1 MTQAR
6 SATDRTPTV
15 PITRIGPATA
25 PAQPVHSPGARPAT
39 QHRRTAKPARSA
51 GSELA
56 NRPIEPVESEPSAEP
71 VVPAAPTQT
80 VRLILRRFWPQLRPY
95 RWWLLLALLVI
106 AIGQGLD
113 AAAIWLFEILVDD
126 VLTPPNPA
134 LFGKLAAGYAGITV
148 AVGLVTFTDQYLAAW
163 MGEGFLHRLRMR
175 VFSHLQS
182 LPLHFFER
190 RPIGDTI
197 SRLTS
202 DINAIED
209 LLLTGATGAVAN
221 ILKIVIYG
229 GILFYL
235 NWHLTLAALIAMP
248 IFALCS
254 RFFATRS
261 RRAAREVRRRG
272 GQIGA
277 VAEENLGA
285 MALVQAYGMAPREI
299 ARFGVQSNAARGAEL
314 AATRIRALFSPVT
327 DLFEVAGVLV
337 ILGLGLVEL
346 MNHRLTLGDLLAF
359 LIYVSQLYAPARG
372 LAGLATTVYA
382 ATAGAERV
390 IDLLDQ
396 KPTPTPQLVR
406 PALAARPV
414 TEGPPA
420 GPVRRGLEFNRVRF
434 SYPGQGVDAVSEV
447 SFAVPRGRCVAVLGP
462 SGSGKSTLLRLL
474 LRFDD
479 PTGGTIRLDE
489 RDLRL
494 IDPDAL
500 RARIALVPQEATL
513 FDVSVAENI
522 LIGRPGATPGEVMA
536 AARAAGAD
544 EFVRRL
550 PQGYLTPVGQRGRL
564 LSGGQ
569 RQRISLARAL
579 LRDAEVLLLD
589 EPTTGLDGRARD
601 ELLAVL
607 ARLTLNRTTVLI
619 THDPLVA
626 ALADEVVYLNQGR
639 LVSPPPARSGAVGS
653 GTPAAAS

>member
-1 MTQAR
+1 MTRVSHVTDQA
-6 SATDRTPTV
+6 PTT
-15 PITRIGPATA
+15 PITRIDPA
-25 PAQPVHSPGARPAT
+25 PGREQA
-39 QHRRTAKPARSA
+39 
-51 GSELA
+51 
-56 NRPIEPVESEPSAEP
+56 SEPQ
-71 VVPAAPTQT
+71 VNAAPTLSIGQI
-80 VRLILRRFWPQLRPY
+80 VRRFWPQLRPY
-95 RWWLLLALLVI
+95 RWWLALALLVI
-106 AIGQGLD
+106 ALGQGLD

-134 LFGKLAAGYAGITV
+134 LFGDLAAGYAGITV
-148 AVGLVTFTDQYLAAW
+148 ALGLVTFADQYLAAW

-182 LPLHFFER
+182 LPLQFFER
-190 RPIGDTI
+190 RPMGDII
-197 SRLTS
+197 SRLTA

-209 LLLTGATGAVAN
+209 LLLTGATGAAGN
-221 ILKIVIYG
+221 ILKIVIYC

-235 NWHLTLAALIAMP
+235 NWHLALAALIAMP
-248 IFALCS
+248 IFALAS
-254 RFFATRS
+254 RFFAGRS

-285 MALVQAYGMAPREI
+285 MATVQAYGLAPREI

-327 DLFEVAGVLV
+327 DLFEVAGVLL

-346 MNHRLTLGDLLAF
+346 VNHRLTLGDLLAF
-359 LIYVSQLYAPARG
+359 LIYVSQLYAPARALG
-372 LAGLATTVYA
+372 GLATTAYA

-390 IDLLDQ
+390 LELLEE
-396 KPTPTPQLVR
+396 K
-406 PALAARPV
+406 PALKPHLVGPSAATATASP
-414 TEGPPA
+414 GP
-420 GPVRRGLEFNRVRF
+420 GPLRRGLELDRVRF
-434 SYPGQGVDAVSEV
+434 RYPDQPADAIDGVSLT
-447 SFAVPRGRCVAVLGP
+447 VPLGGCVAVLGP

-479 PTGGTIRLDE
+479 PTGGTIRLDG

-500 RARIALVPQEATL
+500 RARIALVPQQAVLFDASVADNILLGRPEATP
-513 FDVSVAENI
+513 A
-522 LIGRPGATPGEVMA
+522 EVMA

-544 EFVRRL
+544 EFIRRL
-550 PQGYLTPVGQRGRL
+550 PRGYHSPVGQRGGL

-579 LRDAEVLLLD
+579 LRDADVLLLD

-607 ARLTLNRTTVLI
+607 ARLTADRTTVLI
-619 THDPLVA
+619 THDPQVA
-626 ALADEVVYLNQGR
+626 ALADQVVWLHRGR
-639 LVSPPPARSGAVGS
+639 MAPPPPSGPGPVQRPPLPRPVVSPRRPPAPPGAAGS
-653 GTPAAAS
+653 GRRAAAS

>member
-1 MTQAR
+1 
-6 SATDRTPTV
+6 
-15 PITRIGPATA
+15 
-25 PAQPVHSPGARPAT
+25 
-39 QHRRTAKPARSA
+39 
-51 GSELA
+51 
-56 NRPIEPVESEPSAEP
+56 
-71 VVPAAPTQT
+71 
-80 VRLILRRFWPQLRPY
+80 
-95 RWWLLLALLVI
+95 LALLVI
-106 AIGQGLD
+106 TIGQGLD

-134 LFGKLAAGYAGITV
+134 LFWPLAAGYAGITV
-148 AVGLVTFTDQYLAAW
+148 ALGLITFADQYLAAW

-182 LPLHFFER
+182 LPLQFFER
-190 RPIGDTI
+190 RPMGDVM

-221 ILKIVIYG
+221 ILKIVIYC

-235 NWHLTLAALIAMP
+235 NWHLALAALIAMP
-248 IFALCS
+248 IFALAS
-254 RFFATRS
+254 RFFAGRS

-285 MALVQAYGMAPREI
+285 MALVQAYGLAPREI

-314 AATRIRALFSPVT
+314 AATRIRAMFAPVT
-327 DLFEVAGVLV
+327 DLFEVAGVLL
-337 ILGLGLVEL
+337 ILGLGLIEL
-346 MNHRLTLGDLLAF
+346 VNHRLTLGDLLAF
-359 LIYVSQLYAPARG
+359 LIYVSQLYAPARALG
-372 LAGLATTVYA
+372 GLATTVYA

-390 IDLLDQ
+390 LELLDQ
-396 KPTPTPQLVR
+396 RPSPRPLLVR
-406 PALAARPV
+406 PPATAGSSGAPAA
-414 TEGPPA
+414 A
-420 GPVRRGLEFNRVRF
+420 GSRGAAPVRRGLELSQVRF
-434 SYPGQGVDAVSEV
+434 RYPDQPADAVDGV
-447 SFAVPRGRCVAVLGP
+447 SFAVPYGRCVAVLGP

-479 PTGGTIRLDE
+479 PTGGTIRLDG

-500 RARIALVPQEATL
+500 RARIALVPQQAVL
-513 FDVSVAENI
+513 FDASVADNI
-522 LIGRPGATPGEVMA
+522 LLGRPDATPAEVVA

-544 EFVRRL
+544 EFIRRL
-550 PQGYLTPVGQRGRL
+550 PQGYRSPVGQRGGL

-589 EPTTGLDGRARD
+589 EPTTGLDGPARD

-607 ARLTLNRTTVLI
+607 ARLTVRRTTVLI

-626 ALADEVVYLNQGR
+626 ALADHVVWLHRGR
-639 LVSPPPARSGAVGS
+639 MVPPPSAGSMTVPGPNPRPGLPGPAVRPARPPARPTPGAAGS
-653 GTPAAAS
+653 GTPAAAW

>member
-1 MTQAR
+1 MTLASQ
-6 SATDRTPTV
+6 ATDRMPTTPIGRV
-15 PITRIGPATA
+15 GPIPA
-25 PAQPVHSPGARPAT
+25 P
-39 QHRRTAKPARSA
+39 
-51 GSELA
+51 
-56 NRPIEPVESEPSAEP
+56 EPQVT
-71 VVPAAPTQT
+71 AAPTLSFGQI
-80 VRLILRRFWPQLRPY
+80 VRRFWPQLRPY

-106 AIGQGLD
+106 TVGQGLD

-134 LFGKLAAGYAGITV
+134 LFWPLAAGYAGITV
-148 AVGLVTFTDQYLAAW
+148 ALGLITFADQYLAAW

-182 LPLHFFER
+182 LPLQFFER
-190 RPIGDTI
+190 RPMGDVM

-221 ILKIVIYG
+221 ILKIVIYC

-235 NWHLTLAALIAMP
+235 NWHLALAALIAMP
-248 IFALCS
+248 IFALAS
-254 RFFATRS
+254 RFFAGRS

-285 MALVQAYGMAPREI
+285 MALVQAYGLAPREI

-314 AATRIRALFSPVT
+314 AATRIRAMFAPVT
-327 DLFEVAGVLV
+327 DLFEVAGVLL

-346 MNHRLTLGDLLAF
+346 VNHRLTLGDLLAF
-359 LIYVSQLYAPARG
+359 LIYVSQLYAPARALG
-372 LAGLATTVYA
+372 GLATTVYA

-390 IDLLDQ
+390 LELLDQ
-396 KPTPTPQLVR
+396 QPTPRPRLVR
-406 PALAARPV
+406 PP
-414 TEGPPA
+414 TTGDPGPSPL
-420 GPVRRGLEFNRVRF
+420 RRGLELDRVRF
-434 SYPGQGVDAVSEV
+434 RYPDQPADAVDGV
-447 SFAVPRGRCVAVLGP
+447 SITVPFGRSVAVLGP

-479 PTGGTIRLDE
+479 PTGGTIRLDG

-500 RARIALVPQEATL
+500 RARIALVPQQAVL
-513 FDVSVAENI
+513 FDTSVADNI
-522 LIGRPGATPGEVMA
+522 LLGRPDATPSEVVA

-544 EFVRRL
+544 EFIRRL
-550 PQGYLTPVGQRGRL
+550 PQGYHSPVGQRGAL

-579 LRDAEVLLLD
+579 LRDADVLLLD
-589 EPTTGLDGRARD
+589 EPTTGLDGPARD

-607 ARLTLNRTTVLI
+607 ARLTADRTTVLI
-619 THDPLVA
+619 THDPTVA
-626 ALADEVVYLNQGR
+626 TLADDVVWLHRGR
-639 LVSPPPARSGAVGS
+639 VVPPPPGPRPGARPPALRPVVRPVRPPARPAPGAA
-653 GTPAAAS
+653 GTGTRAAAW

>member
-6 SATDRTPTV
+6 YATDRAPTTPIPRVDPTPAAEPTV
-15 PITRIGPATA
+15 A
-25 PAQPVHSPGARPAT
+25 
-39 QHRRTAKPARSA
+39 
-51 GSELA
+51 
-56 NRPIEPVESEPSAEP
+56 
-71 VVPAAPTQT
+71 AAPTLT
-80 VRLILRRFWPQLRPY
+80 VRRIVRRFWPQLRPY

-106 AIGQGLD
+106 ALGQGLD
-113 AAAIWLFEILVDD
+113 AGAIWLFQILVDD
-126 VLTPPNPA
+126 VLTPPNPS
-134 LFGKLAAGYAGITV
+134 LFGEVAAGYAGITV
-148 AVGLVTFTDQYLAAW
+148 ALGLVTFADQYLAAW

-190 RPIGDTI
+190 RPVGDTI

-202 DINAIED
+202 DITAIED

-229 GILFYL
+229 GILFFL
-235 NWHLTLAALIAMP
+235 NWHLALAAVIALP

-254 RFFATRS
+254 RFFARRS

-277 VAEENLGA
+277 VAEENLSA
-285 MALVQAYGMAPREI
+285 MALVQAYGLAPREV
-299 ARFGVQSNAARGAEL
+299 ARFGIQSNAARTAEL

-327 DLFEVAGVLV
+327 DLFEVAGVLL

-346 MNHRLTLGDLLAF
+346 TNHRLTLGDLLAF

-372 LAGLATTVYA
+372 LAGLANTVYA

-390 IDLLDQ
+390 IELLDQ
-396 KPTPTPQLVR
+396 KPTAAPRLLRPTLAAPGA
-406 PALAARPV
+406 PGAGTALAR
-414 TEGPPA
+414 
-420 GPVRRGLEFNRVRF
+420 PVRRGIEFNRVRF
-434 SYPGQGVDAVSEV
+434 GYPGQQVDAVSEV

>member
-6 SATDRTPTV
+6 YATDRAPTMPIQGVDPTPAAEPTV
-15 PITRIGPATA
+15 A
-25 PAQPVHSPGARPAT
+25 
-39 QHRRTAKPARSA
+39 
-51 GSELA
+51 
-56 NRPIEPVESEPSAEP
+56 
-71 VVPAAPTQT
+71 AAPTLT
-80 VRLILRRFWPQLRPY
+80 VRRIVRRFWPQLRPY
-95 RWWLLLALLVI
+95 RWWLVLALLVVTV
-106 AIGQGLD
+106 GQVLD
-113 AAAIWLFEILVDD
+113 AGAIWLFQILVDD
-126 VLTPPNPA
+126 VLTPPNPS
-134 LFGKLAAGYAGITV
+134 LFGEVAAGYAGITV
-148 AVGLVTFTDQYLAAW
+148 ALGLVTFGDQYLAAW

-175 VFSHLQS
+175 VFGHVQS
-182 LPLHFFER
+182 LPLQFFER
-190 RPIGDTI
+190 HPVGDTI

-221 ILKIVIYG
+221 ILKIAIYG
-229 GILFYL
+229 GILFFL
-235 NWHLTLAALIAMP
+235 NWHLALAATIALP
-248 IFALCS
+248 VFALCS
-254 RFFATRS
+254 RYFARRS

-285 MALVQAYGMAPREI
+285 MALVQAYGLAPREV
-299 ARFGVQSNAARGAEL
+299 ARFGIQSNAARSAEL

-327 DLFEVAGVLV
+327 DLFEVAGVLL

-346 MNHRLTLGDLLAF
+346 VNHRLTLGDLLAF

-372 LAGLATTVYA
+372 LAGLANTVYA

-390 IDLLDQ
+390 IELLDR
-396 KPTPTPQLVR
+396 KPTPAPRLVR
-406 PALAARPV
+406 PAPLTRPALGAPAAGDGAADNVAADNVAAAATARPL
-414 TEGPPA
+414 
-420 GPVRRGLEFNRVRF
+420 RRGIEFNGIRF
-434 SYPGQGVDAVSEV
+434 GYPGQQVEAVSDV

-494 IDPDAL
+494 IDPGAL

-513 FDVSVAENI
+513 FDTTVADNI
-522 LIGRPGATPGEVMA
+522 LIGRPGAAPAEVMA

-550 PQGYLTPVGQRGRL
+550 PQGYLSPVGQRGRL

-589 EPTTGLDGRARD
+589 EPTTGLDGQARD

-607 ARLTLNRTTVLI
+607 ARLTHNRTTVLI
-619 THDPLVA
+619 THDPMVA
-626 ALADEVVYLNQGR
+626 ALADQVVCLDRGR
-639 LVSPPPARSGAVGS
+639 LISRLPARSGAVGS
-653 GTPAAAS
+653 GTPAAAW

>member
-1 MTQAR
+1 MTRA
-6 SATDRTPTV
+6 SYATDRTGADSTI
-15 PITRIGPATA
+15 PITRVEPT
-25 PAQPVHSPGARPAT
+25 PDPVRPA
-39 QHRRTAKPARSA
+39 
-51 GSELA
+51 
-56 NRPIEPVESEPSAEP
+56 EPLVN
-71 VVPAAPTQT
+71 AAPSLTLRRI
-80 VRLILRRFWPQLRPY
+80 VRRFWPQLRPY
-95 RWWLLLALLVI
+95 RWWLLLAIMVI
-106 AIGQGLD
+106 TLGQGLD

-134 LFGKLAAGYAGITV
+134 LFGQLAAGNAGITV
-148 AVGLVTFTDQYLAAW
+148 ALGLVTFADQYLAAW

-182 LPLHFFER
+182 LPLQFFER
-190 RPIGDTI
+190 RPMGDI
-197 SRLTS
+197 LSRLTS

-221 ILKIVIYG
+221 ILKIVIYC
-229 GILFYL
+229 GILFFL
-235 NWHLTLAALIAMP
+235 NWHLALAALIAMP
-248 IFALCS
+248 LFGLAS
-254 RFFATRS
+254 RFFAGRS

-285 MALVQAYGMAPREI
+285 MAMVQAYGLAPREI

-327 DLFEVAGVLV
+327 DLFEVAGVLL

-346 MNHRLTLGDLLAF
+346 VNHRLTLGDLLAF
-359 LIYVSQLYAPARG
+359 LIYVSQLYAPARALGG
-372 LAGLATTVYA
+372 LASTVYA

-390 IDLLDQ
+390 LELLDQ
-396 KPTPTPQLVR
+396 HPAPRPHLVR
-406 PALAARPV
+406 PPAAADSR
-414 TEGPPA
+414 GA
-420 GPVRRGLEFNRVRF
+420 GPVRRGLELNQVRF
-434 SYPGQGVDAVSEV
+434 RYPDQPADAVDGV
-447 SFAVPRGRCVAVLGP
+447 SFAVPQGRCVAVLGP

-479 PTGGTIRLDE
+479 PTGGTIRLDG

-500 RARIALVPQEATL
+500 RARIALVPQQAVL
-513 FDVSVAENI
+513 FDASVADNI
-522 LIGRPGATPGEVMA
+522 LLGRPDATPEEVVA

-544 EFVRRL
+544 EFIRRL
-550 PQGYLTPVGQRGRL
+550 PQGYRSPVGQRGGL

-589 EPTTGLDGRARD
+589 EPTTGLDGPARD

-607 ARLTLNRTTVLI
+607 ARLTAQRTTVLI

-626 ALADEVVYLNQGR
+626 VLADHVVWLHRGR
-639 LVSPPPARSGAVGS
+639 MVPPPPGPRPGARPGPAVRPVRPPARGPAGS
-653 GTPAAAS
+653 GTPATAW

>member
-1 MTQAR
+1 MT
-6 SATDRTPTV
+6 SASYATERV
-15 PITRIGPATA
+15 PTA
-25 PAQPVHSPGARPAT
+25 PIGRV
-39 QHRRTAKPARSA
+39 
-51 GSELA
+51 
-56 NRPIEPVESEPSAEP
+56 EPVPAPEPQ
-71 VVPAAPTQT
+71 VTAAPTLSLGQI
-80 VRLILRRFWPQLRPY
+80 VRRFWPQLRPY

-106 AIGQGLD
+106 TIGQGLD
-113 AAAIWLFEILVDD
+113 AAAIWLFEIMVDD

-134 LFGKLAAGYAGITV
+134 LFWPLAAGYAGITV
-148 AVGLVTFTDQYLAAW
+148 ALGLITFADQYLAAW

-182 LPLHFFER
+182 LPLQFFER
-190 RPIGDTI
+190 RPMGDVM

-221 ILKIVIYG
+221 ILKIVIYC

-235 NWHLTLAALIAMP
+235 NWHLALAALIAMP
-248 IFALCS
+248 IFALAS
-254 RFFATRS
+254 RFFAGRS

-285 MALVQAYGMAPREI
+285 MALVQAYGLAPREI

-314 AATRIRALFSPVT
+314 AATRIRAMFAPVT
-327 DLFEVAGVLV
+327 DLFEVAGVLL

-346 MNHRLTLGDLLAF
+346 VNHRLTLGDLLAF
-359 LIYVSQLYAPARG
+359 LIYVSQLYAPARALG
-372 LAGLATTVYA
+372 GLATTVYA

-390 IDLLDQ
+390 LELLDQ
-396 KPTPTPQLVR
+396 QPTPRPRLVR
-406 PALAARPV
+406 PAAV
-414 TEGPPA
+414 GEHGPA
-420 GPVRRGLEFNRVRF
+420 LLRRGLELDRVRF
-434 SYPGQGVDAVSEV
+434 RYPDQPVDAVEGV
-447 SFAVPRGRCVAVLGP
+447 SITVPFGRSVALLGP

-479 PTGGTIRLDE
+479 PTGGTIRLDG

-500 RARIALVPQEATL
+500 RARIALVPQQAVL
-513 FDVSVAENI
+513 FDTSVADNI
-522 LIGRPGATPGEVMA
+522 LLGRPDATPAEVVA

-544 EFVRRL
+544 EFIRRL
-550 PQGYLTPVGQRGRL
+550 PQGYHSPVGQRGGL

-579 LRDAEVLLLD
+579 LRDADVLLLD
-589 EPTTGLDGRARD
+589 EPTTGLDGPARD

-607 ARLTLNRTTVLI
+607 ARLTADRTTVLI
-619 THDPLVA
+619 THDPMVA
-626 ALADEVVYLNQGR
+626 TLADEVVWLHRGR
-639 LVSPPPARSGAVGS
+639 VVPPPPGPRPGTRPPALRPVVRPAGPPARPAPGAAGS
-653 GTPAAAS
+653 GTRAAAW

>member
-1 MTQAR
+1 MPLA
-6 SATDRTPTV
+6 SGATDRVPTTP
-15 PITRIGPATA
+15 IGRDEALSA
-25 PAQPVHSPGARPAT
+25 P
-39 QHRRTAKPARSA
+39 
-51 GSELA
+51 
-56 NRPIEPVESEPSAEP
+56 EPQVT
-71 VVPAAPTQT
+71 AAPTLSLGQI
-80 VRLILRRFWPQLRPY
+80 VRRFWPQLRPY

-106 AIGQGLD
+106 TIGQGLD

-134 LFGKLAAGYAGITV
+134 LFWTLAAGYAGITV
-148 AVGLVTFTDQYLAAW
+148 ALGLITFADQYLAAW

-182 LPLHFFER
+182 LPLQFFER
-190 RPIGDTI
+190 RPMGDVM

-221 ILKIVIYG
+221 ILKIVIYC

-235 NWHLTLAALIAMP
+235 NWHLALAALIAMP
-248 IFALCS
+248 IFALAS
-254 RFFATRS
+254 RFFAGRS

-285 MALVQAYGMAPREI
+285 MALVQAYGLAPREI

-314 AATRIRALFSPVT
+314 AATRIRALFAPVT
-327 DLFEVAGVLV
+327 DLFEMAGVLL

-346 MNHRLTLGDLLAF
+346 VNHRLTLGDLLAF
-359 LIYVSQLYAPARG
+359 LIYVSQLYAPARALG
-372 LAGLATTVYA
+372 GLATTVYA

-390 IDLLDQ
+390 LELLDQ
-396 KPTPTPQLVR
+396 HPTPRPRLVR
-406 PALAARPV
+406 PAATGDP
-414 TEGPPA
+414 GPAPL
-420 GPVRRGLEFNRVRF
+420 RRGLELDRVRF
-434 SYPGQGVDAVSEV
+434 RYPDQPADAVDGV
-447 SFAVPRGRCVAVLGP
+447 SITVPFGRSVALLGP

-479 PTGGTIRLDE
+479 PTGGTIRLDG

-500 RARIALVPQEATL
+500 RARIALVPQQAVL
-513 FDVSVAENI
+513 FDTSVADNI
-522 LIGRPGATPGEVMA
+522 LLGRPDATPAEVVA

-550 PQGYLTPVGQRGRL
+550 PQGYHSPVGQRGGL

-579 LRDAEVLLLD
+579 LRNADVLLLD
-589 EPTTGLDGRARD
+589 EPTTGLDGPARD
-601 ELLAVL
+601 ELMAVL
-607 ARLTLNRTTVLI
+607 ARLAEHRTTVLI
-619 THDPLVA
+619 THDPRVA
-626 ALADEVVYLNQGR
+626 TLADDVVWLHRGR
-639 LVSPPPARSGAVGS
+639 VVPPPPRPGTPPPVLRPVVRPARPPARPAPGAAGS
-653 GTPAAAS
+653 GTRAAAW